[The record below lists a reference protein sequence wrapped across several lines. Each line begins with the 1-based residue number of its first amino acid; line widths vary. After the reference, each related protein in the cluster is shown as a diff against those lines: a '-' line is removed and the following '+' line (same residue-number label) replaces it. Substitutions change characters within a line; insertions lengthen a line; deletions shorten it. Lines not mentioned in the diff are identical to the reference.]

1 MRTRPITPLLATDII
16 VELVDRPGR
25 PIVLVERKNTP
36 HGWAL
41 PGGFVDVG
49 EEVETAAVREAREE
63 TGLTVWL
70 QGLLGVYS
78 DPLRDPRGHI
88 VSIVYTAIATGEPHA
103 DDDAR
108 TAKVIDLEHLPQGLV
123 FDHAKI
129 LEDYK
134 VFRHS
139 AKGPGP
145 RLGDGGSAPESLMLL
160 ARKAAQAA
168 G

>member
-1 MRTRPITPLLATDII
+1 MRTRPVTPLLATDII
-16 VELVDRPGR
+16 VELIDRPSR

-70 QGLLGVYS
+70 QSLLGVYS
-78 DPLRDPRGHI
+78 DPARDPRGHI
-88 VSIVYTAIATGEPHA
+88 VSIVYTAVAVGEPHA

-108 TAKVIDLEHLPQGLV
+108 TASVIDLDRLPDGLV
-123 FDHAKI
+123 FDHARI
-129 LEDYK
+129 LEDYRR
-134 VFRHS
+134 FRKTGK
-139 AKGPGP
+139 APGP
-145 RLGDGGSAPESLMLL
+145 LEDPRGTMPSDLIALMH
-160 ARKAAQAA
+160 RSPKTS
-168 G
+168 